1 MLKKTFP
8 HYTQLNSSDCGP
20 TCLRMIASFYGK
32 EYSQETIRRHCFI
45 SREGVSLL
53 GICDA
58 AEYIGMHSLGMKLTI
73 DQLVDEVNFPC
84 ILHWNQNHFV
94 VCYDVERSRIGGK
107 YKFYIADPA
116 SQCITYNEEE
126 FKKGW
131 ISSKFKGEECGVALL
146 LEPDVDFGKNED
158 DCYTPKKKRNFRTF
172 AHYYLQHKRL
182 LLQIIAGMLVGMG
195 MQFIFPF
202 LTQAMV
208 DVGIGHKNF
217 NIVTLILIAQI
228 VLFIAQLSV
237 DFIRSWVLL
246 HINARVDIALI
257 SNFLYKL
264 TCMPLN
270 FFNTRKLGD
279 TLQRVGDHAR
289 IKSFLMGNSLNI
301 IFSFVSLIIFSC
313 VLAYYSIM
321 IFSIF
326 MVGNILN
333 LLWITIF
340 MKYRRELDSK
350 RFGLSSTEQNRLV
363 QLIQGMQDIKLNNC
377 EREKRWEWEHVQ
389 IGLFR
394 ISSKGL
400 TISQIQ
406 QTGSS
411 FLSQATNFI
420 ILYLSATAVIHDNM
434 TLGMMM
440 SVSYIIGQL
449 SAPFTDFVNFA
460 YALQDARISMERLN
474 DIYEQEDEED
484 DIDKHMTILPTDH
497 NIRIENM
504 YFSYSGNSRNYTLQD
519 INLTIEAGKVTAIV
533 GSSGSG
539 KTTLIKILQGFYKPN
554 QGSVCIGNIP
564 LELINPHV
572 WRASTGS
579 VMQDSFLFSDSIA
592 KNIALSTEQIDIKRL
607 QLASKMANV
616 DSFISTM
623 PLGYNTRIGME
634 GIGVSQ
640 GQRQRILIARAIYK
654 NPEFIFF
661 DEATNALDAT
671 NEWEIMNHLH
681 NFYKGKTVVIAA
693 HRLSTISQADQIV
706 VIKEGKIVEVGRHEQ
721 LLEKKGEYYELV
733 NYQM

>member
-58 AEYIGMHSLGMKLTI
+58 AEYIGMHCLGMKLTI

-94 VCYDVERSRIGGK
+94 VCYDVKRSRIGEK

-158 DCYTPKKKRNFRTF
+158 DCYTPEKKRNFRTF

-182 LLQIIAGMLVGMG
+182 LLQIIAGMLVGIG

-228 VLFIAQLSV
+228 ILFIAQLSV

-246 HINARVDIALI
+246 HINARVDITLI
-257 SNFLYKL
+257 SSFLYKL

-270 FFNTRKLGD
+270 FFDTRKLGD

-377 EREKRWEWEHVQ
+377 EREKRWEWEHLQ

-400 TISQIQ
+400 TITQIQ

-449 SAPFTDFVNFA
+449 SAPFADFVNFA

-484 DIDKHMTILPTDH
+484 DIDKNMTILPTDH

-554 QGSVCIGNIP
+554 QGSVCIGNVP

-671 NEWEIMNHLH
+671 NEWEIMNALH
-681 NFYKGKTVVIAA
+681 SFYKGKTVVIAA

-706 VIKEGKIVEVGRHEQ
+706 VIKEGKIVEVGSHEQ
-721 LLEKKGEYYELV
+721 LLEKRGEYYELV

>member
-1 MLKKTFP
+1 
-8 HYTQLNSSDCGP
+8 
-20 TCLRMIASFYGK
+20 
-32 EYSQETIRRHCFI
+32 
-45 SREGVSLL
+45 
-53 GICDA
+53 
-58 AEYIGMHSLGMKLTI
+58 
-73 DQLVDEVNFPC
+73 
-84 ILHWNQNHFV
+84 
-94 VCYDVERSRIGGK
+94 
-107 YKFYIADPA
+107 
-116 SQCITYNEEE
+116 
-126 FKKGW
+126 
-131 ISSKFKGEECGVALL
+131 
-146 LEPDVDFGKNED
+146 
-158 DCYTPKKKRNFRTF
+158 
-172 AHYYLQHKRL
+172 
-182 LLQIIAGMLVGMG
+182 
-195 MQFIFPF
+195 
-202 LTQAMV
+202 
-208 DVGIGHKNF
+208 
-217 NIVTLILIAQI
+217 
-228 VLFIAQLSV
+228 
-237 DFIRSWVLL
+237 
-246 HINARVDIALI
+246 
-257 SNFLYKL
+257 
-264 TCMPLN
+264 
-270 FFNTRKLGD
+270 
-279 TLQRVGDHAR
+279 
-289 IKSFLMGNSLNI
+289 
-301 IFSFVSLIIFSC
+301 
-313 VLAYYSIM
+313 
-321 IFSIF
+321 
-326 MVGNILN
+326 
-333 LLWITIF
+333 

-377 EREKRWEWEHVQ
+377 EREKRWEWEHLQ

-400 TISQIQ
+400 TITQIQ

-449 SAPFTDFVNFA
+449 SAPFADFVNFA

-484 DIDKHMTILPTDH
+484 DIDKNMTILPTDH

-554 QGSVCIGNIP
+554 QGSVCIGNVP

-671 NEWEIMNHLH
+671 NEWEIMNALH
-681 NFYKGKTVVIAA
+681 SFYKGKTVVIAA

-706 VIKEGKIVEVGRHEQ
+706 VMKEGKIVEVGSHEQ

>member
-1 MLKKTFP
+1 M
-8 HYTQLNSSDCGP
+8 
-20 TCLRMIASFYGK
+20 
-32 EYSQETIRRHCFI
+32 
-45 SREGVSLL
+45 
-53 GICDA
+53 
-58 AEYIGMHSLGMKLTI
+58 
-73 DQLVDEVNFPC
+73 
-84 ILHWNQNHFV
+84 
-94 VCYDVERSRIGGK
+94 
-107 YKFYIADPA
+107 
-116 SQCITYNEEE
+116 
-126 FKKGW
+126 
-131 ISSKFKGEECGVALL
+131 L

-217 NIVTLILIAQI
+217 NIVALILIAQI

-264 TCMPLN
+264 MCMPLN
-270 FFNTRKLGD
+270 FFDTRKLGD

>member
-58 AEYIGMHSLGMKLTI
+58 AEYIGMHCLGMKLTI

-94 VCYDVERSRIGGK
+94 VCYDVKRSRIDEK

-158 DCYTPKKKRNFRTF
+158 DCYTPEKKRNFRTF

-182 LLQIIAGMLVGMG
+182 LLQIIAGMLVGIG

-228 VLFIAQLSV
+228 ILFIAQLSV

-257 SNFLYKL
+257 SSFLYKL

-270 FFNTRKLGD
+270 FFDTRKLGD

-377 EREKRWEWEHVQ
+377 EREKRWEWEHLQ

-400 TISQIQ
+400 TITQIQ

-449 SAPFTDFVNFA
+449 SAPFADFVNFA

-484 DIDKHMTILPTDH
+484 DIDKNMTILPTDH

-554 QGSVCIGNIP
+554 QGSVCIGNVP

-671 NEWEIMNHLH
+671 NEWEIMNALH
-681 NFYKGKTVVIAA
+681 SFYKGKTVVIAA

-706 VIKEGKIVEVGRHEQ
+706 VMKEGKIVEVGSHEQ